1 MYPRDAFHA
10 STVLTESFRP
20 LRASLIDPSPTTCN
34 VLVNLGNSLDW
45 FHMFPLAGTS
55 LVPIVKSPSVDQTIA
70 VFSAMRAYAITT
82 NRILTVVVFV
92 LSLAPVALN
101 FVRLALHR
109 LGTPGTVTLFSH
121 LDIDRQ
127 RTRTDRPGYP
137 ARYRDV
143 SLC

>member
-1 MYPRDAFHA
+1 
-10 STVLTESFRP
+10 
-20 LRASLIDPSPTTCN
+20 
-34 VLVNLGNSLDW
+34 
-45 FHMFPLAGTS
+45 MFPLAGTS
-55 LVPIVKSPSVDQTIA
+55 LVLTAESRSIDQTIT

-82 NRILTVVVFV
+82 NPILTFVVFV

-101 FVRLALHR
+101 FVRHALHR
-109 LGTPGTVTLFSH
+109 LGTPGTVPLFSL
-121 LDIDRQ
+121 LDIDRP